1 MDALFGL
8 CRKKAA
14 GASVCPPLNQ
24 GILFEEA
31 RDFVECYSMNS
42 CETAAEKVWA
52 DWLFQSE
59 ESEMHYLKECNSFL
73 AGNSLR
79 SRTRF
84 KALDETGVYTHS
96 LSLSKVMQSL

>member
-42 CETAAEKVWA
+42 CDTNTEKVLA
-52 DWLFQSE
+52 D
-59 ESEMHYLKECNSFL
+59 
-73 AGNSLR
+73 
-79 SRTRF
+79 
-84 KALDETGVYTHS
+84 
-96 LSLSKVMQSL
+96 